1 MLWFFWQVGVVGRTG
16 AGKSSL
22 LTALL
27 RLVEPEGKI
36 TIDGIDICELGLT
49 DLRRQLSVIPQ
60 VGDVRKWIILDDI
73 VTWIMGMKMSI

>member
-1 MLWFFWQVGVVGRTG
+1 MGRTG

-22 LTALL
+22 FTALL

-36 TIDGIDICELGLT
+36 TIDGIEICEVGLT

-60 VGDVRKWIILDDI
+60 VGDVRMVAVMHENI
-73 VTWIMGMKMSI
+73 KMDPLYEVSQI